1 MLNLS
6 YELEGLITLLINRGD
21 AASPQIEKLIAEKA
35 AALSAMAAGAPV
47 AETVAAP
54 SCPPAYVPKEKEDE
68 KAELQETAEAAAEE
82 QLDDAEPEAPVR
94 PVAETGIQDE
104 KISLDEKIARESVSD
119 IRTAFSINDK
129 FRFRRELFGN
139 SAADYDDA
147 LEVIAAMSSL
157 DEAEDYFYNDLCWE
171 PDNDN
176 VKDFMEIVGRY
187 FSR

>member
-21 AASPQIEKLIAEKA
+21 AASPQIEKLVAEKA

-47 AETVAAP
+47 AETTAAP
-54 SCPPAYVPKEKEDE
+54 SCPPAYVTEEQ
-68 KAELQETAEAAAEE
+68 KADLQETAEAATKE
-82 QLDDAEPEAPVR
+82 QLDDAEPATPVR
-94 PVAETGIQDE
+94 PVAETDTRDE
-104 KISLDEKIARESVSD
+104 KISLDEKIARESVCD

-171 PDNDN
+171 PNNDN